1 MAIDAEDLNII
12 LTAQTK
18 GMRAELER
26 AQKRISGFEQNAK
39 KSLGATTSHFDT
51 LATGVKTLIPILTA
65 AFSVQAFR
73 GALQAAVDIE
83 NLSRI
88 AGVAT
93 DQFQVLALTSQQFGI
108 GQEKLS
114 DILKDVNDK
123 FGDYVQTGAG
133 PLADFFTNIAPKVGL
148 TAAAFAD
155 LSSDQKLGAYIN
167 ALEKA
172 NVSQADMTFYMEA
185 IASDSTA
192 LVQAFTNNSQAISE
206 MERKAA
212 ELGLILDQQT
222 IAKAR
227 EAKAELDLMAQVMN
241 INVTNAMVSLGPL
254 AIQLAGQIA
263 QISAAVAEFLKVG
276 GNGLVPQMDTR
287 QAIEDMRGLEAETMA
302 LAEAR
307 AKLRGIEAQSNAGK
321 PPKIQQLDD
330 AYANIAAAEKALEVA
345 RSARDEREA
354 AAQSTLALTQT
365 ISQETQALQ
374 DQAKA
379 NAMSAEE
386 TERLRIAKQRL
397 AYEEQVLNGIRAA
410 GKDIDDKT
418 FNQVMDL
425 GAAWEQAAISASKIL
440 NPIEKT
446 NTAARSTAASVA
458 EVNVKLAE
466 MSPLLTQLGFDA
478 EKLQSVANVV
488 ENSMENAFMGIVDGT
503 MSAKDAF
510 RSMAAD
516 IIRELYRVLVVQQ
529 LVGQFKAGGGGILG
543 SIAGAIGMASGGSI
557 QAGQPAV
564 VGEHGRELFVPSSAG
579 RVLSVPQAKDAVSG
593 GGGGVTIV
601 QNINVSTGVQQTVRA
616 EIKSL
621 MPQIADSAKAA
632 VFDAQRRSVNGM
644 GFA

>member
-1 MAIDAEDLNII
+1 MAIDAEQLNII

-18 GMRAELER
+18 GMRTELER
-26 AQKRISGFEQNAK
+26 AQKRISGFEKSAK
-39 KSLGATTSHFDT
+39 KSLSATTSHFDT
-51 LATGVKTLIPILTA
+51 LATGVKTLLPILTA
-65 AFSVQAFR
+65 AFSVQAFK

-83 NLSRI
+83 NLSNI

-227 EAKAELDLMAQVMN
+227 EAKAELDLMAQVIN
-241 INVTNAMVSLGPL
+241 IDVTNALLAIAPL
-254 AIQLAGQIA
+254 AIQAA
-263 QISAAVAEFLKVG
+263 AAFSQISQAIAEFFNVG
-276 GNGLVPQMDTR
+276 GNGLVPLVDTESMK
-287 QAIEDMRGLEAETMA
+287 QDYLMFQEFHDAIRKAENDLNGRLQQTEVMNDPPTIPELDA
-302 LAEAR
+302 LYE
-307 AKLRGIEAQSNAGK
+307 
-321 PPKIQQLDD
+321 QLD
-330 AYANIAAAEKALEVA
+330 IAEKALDVA
-345 RSARDEREA
+345 RERKAVEEAGRASADAAVQTIERETA
-354 AAQSTLALTQT
+354 SLKEQAELNKLTAQEVERRKIA
-365 ISQETQALQ
+365 
-374 DQAKA
+374 
-379 NAMSAEE
+379 
-386 TERLRIAKQRL
+386 TERL
-397 AYEEQVLNGIRAA
+397 AYEQQILNGILASGQKITEDARQEAEW
-410 GKDIDDKT
+410 
-418 FNQVMDL
+418 L
-425 GAAWEQAAISASKIL
+425 GAEYELAAIGASKIL

-446 NTAARSTAASVA
+446 NTAARSTAASVQ
-458 EVNVKLAE
+458 EVNTKLSE

-478 EKLQSVANVV
+478 EKLQSVANIV
-488 ENSMENAFMGIVDGT
+488 ESSMESAFMGIVDGT
-503 MSAKDAF
+503 MTAKDAF
-510 RSMAAD
+510 RSMASD
-516 IIRELYRVLVVQQ
+516 IIKELFRVLVVQR
-529 LVGQFKAGGGGILG
+529 LVGGITSALG
-543 SIAGAIGMASGGSI
+543 LSAPSSVSGMASGGTL

-579 RVLSVPQAKDAVSG
+579 RVLSVPQAKAAVG
-593 GGGGVTIV
+593 GGGTVVVNQT
-601 QNINVSTGVQQTVRA
+601 INVSTGVQQTVRA

-621 MPQIADSAKAA
+621 MPQIAESAKAA
-632 VFDAQRRSVNGM
+632 VVDAKRRGGSYGRA
-644 GFA
+644 FS